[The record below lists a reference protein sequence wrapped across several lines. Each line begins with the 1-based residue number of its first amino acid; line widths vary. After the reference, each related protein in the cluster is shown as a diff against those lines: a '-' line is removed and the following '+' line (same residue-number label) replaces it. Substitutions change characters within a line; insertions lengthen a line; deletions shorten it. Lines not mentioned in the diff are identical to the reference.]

1 MKNKFKTGLIG
12 LAALAAVGCA
22 GNGEIA
28 KPQPGKSLIARCTNQ
43 LDLCARKGYENF
55 AAIGEG
61 STKQDA
67 VDEARYDIRKQ
78 AAKYL
83 FGSQI
88 TDSKILVRTS
98 VGKSSEPQ
106 ETNDYEI
113 KQTQVSVAKGTLP
126 KVLWEFE
133 CTANGNGNKCYVIGY
148 IPK

>member
-83 FGSQI
+83 FGSKI
-88 TDSKILVRTS
+88 TDSKTSIRTS
-98 VGKSSEPQ
+98 VGKSSGQ
-106 ETNDYEI
+106 TQANDYEI
-113 KQTQVSVAKGTLP
+113 KQTQVSVVKGTLP
-126 KVLWEFE
+126 KIIWEYE
-133 CTANGNGNKCYVIGY
+133 CTEDRNGNKCYVIGY
-148 IPK
+148 IPN